1 MSKMH
6 LVRTAA
12 VAGFIAIGLTAM
24 AGPALSLPLQPPFKS
39 RAECVKY
46 CEQKCERSV
55 TSGKCQHGCAARNG
69 CD

>member
-6 LVRTAA
+6 LVRAAA
-12 VAGFIAIGLTAM
+12 VAGLMAIGLAAM
-24 AGPALSLPLQPPFKS
+24 AGPALSQPQPQFKS

-55 TSGKCQHGCAARNG
+55 TNGKCQQGCANRNG
-69 CD
+69 CF